1 MAETIWAKAP
11 WWILRASFSNGKLG
25 PVRATAISP
34 KALGTGGALAANSDI
49 LLEALLYRGGINRG
63 GVAGIKGS
71 VIVRAGSGNGA
82 CYQRTIQT
90 RHYQIFMLP
99 VSYRWIVADLTLKTH
114 STLGVG

>member
-1 MAETIWAKAP
+1 MAETIWRRRPGGFYALLSP
-11 WWILRASFSNGKLG
+11 NGKLG

-90 RHYQIFMLP
+90 RHYQIFMLQ
-99 VSYRWIVADLTLKTH
+99 SRI
-114 STLGVG
+114 SGS